1 MSHDALG
8 RPSTPALFADALSQM
23 TTLFETE
30 IRLVR
35 TEIGEKISTAVNA
48 VVVILVA
55 AILLLAA
62 LFLILIGVVE
72 LLVYFGFQPWQAY
85 FMVGAG
91 IALIG
96 VVALLV
102 ALRNL
107 SADKLKPSRSLSQLG
122 KDAEIVKEQVR

>member
-1 MSHDALG
+1 MSNEAAS

-23 TTLFETE
+23 TTLFQTE
-30 IRLVR
+30 LRLVR
-35 TEIGEKISTAVNA
+35 TEIGEKISSAVSA
-48 VVVILVA
+48 IVMILVA
-55 AILLLAA
+55 AVFLLVA
-62 LFLILIGVVE
+62 LFLILIGGVE
-72 LLVYFGFQPWQAY
+72 LIISFGFQSWAAY

-96 VVALLV
+96 VVALLL

-107 SADKLKPSRSLSQLG
+107 SADRLKPSRSISQFG